1 MPLKSWA
8 SNLWIAL
15 AALAAIVLTS
25 GARVQTQAPFVVFGS
40 NSGVSQPIKS
50 TSNALWV
57 SLQSGGNIG
66 TQLFGDG
73 TATNPS
79 IAFFAQSGF
88 GFSRPGASQLLLSDA
103 GTKVLA
109 FTTSAGGVLT
119 SNRSWC
125 WTASTTDPT
134 VATEACLS
142 RASVNVVGTSNLI
155 TDGTDSTLVEHGAL
169 TRQRNSYT
177 ITPATGGAG
186 NCGAAFLAA
195 ALTAD
200 CTVATLPAGMK
211 LVSVYADVTA
221 GFTCS
226 GTCTGTKVVQVGT
239 AAGGTQVLAA
249 GLNVAATGTFGLAD
263 ADLGSG
269 MTRAAAIQGGLV
281 GSWSATTPIS
291 ARFTSGT
298 GNWGNGAATF
308 VNAGSIKFILG
319 TEQIK

>member
-1 MPLKSWA
+1 M
-8 SNLWIAL
+8 

-73 TATNPS
+73 TVTNPS
-79 IAFFAQSGF
+79 IAF
-88 GFSRPGASQLLLSDA
+88 ASQA
-103 GTKVLA
+103 GLGFYRNGTDQIVFA
-109 FTTSAGGVLT
+109 DGGVKTILFQNGAGIRMT
-119 SNRSWC
+119 STNVFSWASGADA
-125 WTASTTDPT
+125 TAGADSQFGRTGIGVLGTP
-134 VATEACLS
+134 
-142 RASVNVVGTSNLI
+142 GTSL
-155 TDGTDSTLVEHGAL
+155 TTTGTDVTAVTTGDF
-169 TRQRNSYT
+169 TRQRYSAT

-226 GTCTGTKVVQVGT
+226 GTCTGTKVVQAGT

-249 GLNVAATGTFGLAD
+249 SLNVAATGTFGLAD

-308 VNAGSIKFILG
+308 VNAGSIKFILV